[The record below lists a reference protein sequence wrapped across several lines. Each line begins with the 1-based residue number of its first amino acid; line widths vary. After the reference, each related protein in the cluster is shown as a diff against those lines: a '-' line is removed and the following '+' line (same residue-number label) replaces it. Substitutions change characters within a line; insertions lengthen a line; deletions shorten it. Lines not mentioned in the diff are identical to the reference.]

1 MKTLMKTLGNVA
13 RLGCAFPLIVAFSG
27 AAAADYPDHPIKII
41 VGFPAGASTDTNT
54 RRVAQGMSD
63 ILKQSV
69 YVDNKPG
76 AAGSTSHGPARSA
89 PPDGYS
95 LVVGTTGTLAIN
107 PYLYTKLPYDAIKD
121 FEPVGLMAA
130 TPQVLFAP
138 ANSPVNNYKEFLAY
152 VKARPGKVTY
162 GSGGSTAHIAM
173 EMLKKEAGL
182 DLLRVPYKGAPAM
195 ITDLIG
201 GQIDFAFEPAGSVL
215 PLLKGGRIK
224 FIGIASVKRYPGAPD
239 VPTLSEQGL
248 EGFEAIGWSVL
259 LAPKGTPAPIVQK
272 LNETLG
278 QVLKDPAVI
287 EEFARTGTYPL
298 GGSAADARKYIQAE
312 NQRWGNA
319 VKASGAQVD

>member
-1 MKTLMKTLGNVA
+1 MKAHRMIA
-13 RLGCAFPLIVAFSG
+13 RLGSVSLALIGAFGG
-27 AAAADYPDHPIKII
+27 AAAADYPDRPIKLI

-63 ILKQSV
+63 MLKQSV

-76 AAGSTSHGPARSA
+76 AAGSTSHGAAKSA
-89 PPDGYS
+89 TADGYA

-107 PYLYTKLPYDAIKD
+107 PYLYSKLPYDAIKD
-121 FEPVGLMAA
+121 FEPVALIAA

-138 ANSPVNNYKEFLAY
+138 ASSPVNNFKEFVAY

-182 DLLRVPYKGAPAM
+182 DLLRVPYKGSPPM

-201 GQIDFAFEPAGSVL
+201 GQLDFAFEPAGSVL
-215 PLLKGGRIK
+215 PLLKSGRIK
-224 FIGIASVKRYPGAPD
+224 FIGIASLKRYPGAPD

-248 EGFEAIGWSVL
+248 EGFEAVGWSAL

-272 LNETLG
+272 LNETVG

-287 EEFARTGTYPL
+287 EEFTRTGTYPL
-298 GGSAADARKYIQAE
+298 GGSVADARKYIQQE
-312 NQRWGNA
+312 NARWGKA
-319 VKASGAQVD
+319 VQASGAQVD